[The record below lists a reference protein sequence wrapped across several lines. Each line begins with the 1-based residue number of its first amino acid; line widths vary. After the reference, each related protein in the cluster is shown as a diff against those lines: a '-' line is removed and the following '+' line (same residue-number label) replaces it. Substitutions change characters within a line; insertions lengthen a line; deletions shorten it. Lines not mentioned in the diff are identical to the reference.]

1 MSIPGLLAFASA
13 MFLLAVS
20 PGPGVFATLARALA
34 SGFAHAAVLVL
45 GIVLGD
51 IIFLLLAI
59 YGLSSMAEIL
69 GSFFTF
75 VKYGGGVYLIWLGI
89 QIWHTDT
96 DTKNRQLQG
105 VREDSWKKNF
115 LSGLMVT
122 LANPKVIFFYLGFLP
137 TVVNLSNL
145 TNTDVLAISIVVIA
159 VLGTVLLSYAFL
171 ATRAG
176 KLLSSKQNQ
185 KYLNRCAGG
194 VMVTAGGAILLN
206 P

>member
-1 MSIPGLLAFASA
+1 MTMLNLLAFAAA
-13 MFLLAVS
+13 MFLLAAS

-34 SGFAHAAVLVL
+34 SGFSHAAVLVL

-59 YGLSSMAEIL
+59 YGLSSMAEFL

-75 VKYGGGVYLIWLGI
+75 VKYAGGIYLIWLGI
-89 QIWHTDT
+89 GIWRSKAN
-96 DTKNRQLQG
+96 TKKVLG

-115 LSGLMVT
+115 LSGLSIT

-137 TVVNLSNL
+137 TFVDLTRL
-145 TNTDVLAISIVVIA
+145 TNIDILAISIVVVV
-159 VLGTVLLSYAFL
+159 VLGSVLLSYAFL
-171 ATRAG
+171 ATRASR
-176 KLLSSKQNQ
+176 LITSERNQ
-185 KYLNRCAGG
+185 RRLNRCAGG
-194 VMVTAGGAILLN
+194 VMITAGGAILMK

>member
-1 MSIPGLLAFASA
+1 MTILNLLAFASA

-34 SGFAHAAVLVL
+34 SGFSHAAVLVL

-69 GSFFTF
+69 GSFFIF
-75 VKYGGGVYLIWLGI
+75 VKYGGGLYLLWLGI
-89 QIWHTDT
+89 KIWRTET
-96 DTKNRQLQG
+96 SNKLVQG
-105 VREDSWKKNF
+105 VREDSWGKNL
-115 LSGLMVT
+115 LSGLIIT

-137 TVVNLSNL
+137 TFVDLSSL
-145 TNTDVLAISIVVIA
+145 TNVDILSISAVVVMI
-159 VLGTVLLSYAFL
+159 LGSVLLGYAFL
-171 ATRAG
+171 ATRAS
-176 KLLSSKQNQ
+176 KLISSEQNQ
-185 KYLNRCAGG
+185 KRLNRCAGG
-194 VMVTAGGAILLN
+194 VMVTAGSAILFR

>member
-1 MSIPGLLAFASA
+1 MTILNLLAFASA

-34 SGFAHAAVLVL
+34 SGFSHAAVLVL

-69 GSFFTF
+69 GSFFSF
-75 VKYGGGVYLIWLGI
+75 VKYGGGLYLLWLGI
-89 QIWHTDT
+89 KIWRAEPHSREV
-96 DTKNRQLQG
+96 KG
-105 VREDSWKKNF
+105 VQEDSWRKNF
-115 LSGLMVT
+115 LSGLIIT

-137 TVVNLSNL
+137 TFMDLSSL
-145 TNTDVLAISIVVIA
+145 TNGDILAISAVVIA

-171 ATRAG
+171 ATRAS
-176 KLLSSKQNQ
+176 KIISSKQNQ
-185 KYLNRCAGG
+185 KRLNRCAGG
-194 VMVTAGGAILLN
+194 VMVTAGGAILLR